1 MTCSGTRQLKQMF
14 FANFKFSR
22 HFYNKLSVRNVSTHT
37 TPFHTLCFVLYI
49 YTPSFCIASCWFPWG
64 GSGPKNFRILKSH
77 WMGLRKS
84 VQEERDRAGGAG
96 DPREDAQEV
105 LRGAART
112 RRTTARGLPRAKRRV
127 RAHEKKKKV
136 VGSGVDLR

>member
-105 LRGAART
+105 LRVRGQDEEDDRSRVAAGKEKSAC
-112 RRTTARGLPRAKRRV
+112 ARE
-127 RAHEKKKKV
+127 EKKSC
-136 VGSGVDLR
+136 GFRG